1 MTDYKK
7 SAAPRL
13 AFAATIGLLG
23 ACLPAFAF
31 ETPDVIGVRP
41 GMSIDEAIGI
51 AKRHNP
57 TLDVYP
63 HVGSSA
69 LLPGVVFSDGVNL
82 RNFNQSENID
92 LMAAMEPN
100 AKIVWGIRR
109 GVVYADE
116 SRPTVTN
123 IIAALRQKYGKE
135 DGSLQHPAS
144 VQAAG
149 VELLDAYWLFD
160 NAGKRVPPAA
170 AREYAQLCRQTHLP
184 GQDPLALAQ
193 ANRAT
198 LLVPG
203 GFRCDRWIFIQAQWQ
218 PTPAGGGMTPG
229 LALNMSITLGN
240 GALHGKAY
248 AASVAFVESAA
259 RDQQNK
265 EKSAAEGVKP
275 VL

>member
-7 SAAPRL
+7 SSAPRL

-31 ETPDVIGVRP
+31 EAPDVIGVRP
-41 GMSIDEAIGI
+41 GMSIDEAIAI
-51 AKRHNP
+51 VKHHDSK
-57 TLDVYP
+57 LDVYP
-63 HVGSSA
+63 RAGVSA

-109 GVVYADE
+109 GVVFPDE
-116 SRPTVTN
+116 GRPTVTN

-135 DGSLQHPAS
+135 DGSLQQPAS

-149 VELLDAYWLFD
+149 VELLDAYWVFD
-160 NAGKRVPPAA
+160 GAGKRVPTPAA
-170 AREYAQLCRQTHLP
+170 RQYAELCRGAHAP
-184 GQDPLALAQ
+184 GLDPMALVQ
-193 ANRAT
+193 ATRAT
-198 LLVPG
+198 FLVPG
-203 GFRCDRWIFIQAQWQ
+203 GFHCDRWTFIQAQWQ
-218 PTPAGGGMTPG
+218 PTPPGSGMTPG
-229 LALNMSITLGN
+229 LAMNMSITLAN
-240 GALHGKAY
+240 GASHGKSY
-248 AASVAFVESAA
+248 AASVAMVENAA
-259 RDQQNK
+259 RDQMNK
-265 EKSAAEGVKP
+265 EKHAAEGVKP

>member
-1 MTDYKK
+1 MNHCKK

-13 AFAATIGLLG
+13 ALAAAIGLLG
-23 ACLPAFAF
+23 AGVPALAV
-31 ETPDVIGVRP
+31 EAPDVLGVRP
-41 GMSIDEAIGI
+41 GMSLEEAIGI
-51 AKRHNP
+51 VKRHNP
-57 TLDVYP
+57 KLEVYP
-63 HVGSSA
+63 RSGSSG
-69 LLPGVVFSDGVNL
+69 LLPGVVFSDGVNM

-100 AKIVWGIRR
+100 AKVVWGIRR
-109 GVVYADE
+109 GVVYAE
-116 SRPTVTN
+116 EGRPTVTN

-160 NAGKRVPPAA
+160 DAGKRIAPAA

-203 GFRCDRWIFIQAQWQ
+203 GVRCDRWTFIQAQWQ
-218 PTPAGGGMTPG
+218 PTPAGAGMTPG

-240 GALHGKAY
+240 GALHGKTY
-248 AASVAFVESAA
+248 AASVTMVENAA

-265 EKSAAEGVKP
+265 EKRAAEAVKP